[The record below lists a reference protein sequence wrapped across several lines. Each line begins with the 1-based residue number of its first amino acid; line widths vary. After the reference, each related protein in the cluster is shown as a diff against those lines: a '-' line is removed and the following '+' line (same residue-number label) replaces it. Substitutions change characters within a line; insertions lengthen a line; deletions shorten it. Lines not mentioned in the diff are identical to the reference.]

1 MAVFSLESD
10 MVVGISLACAATSD
24 GEMERASALR
34 GSTPSARRKE
44 ETMEKSAR
52 PRIVGFARRP
62 LRCVS
67 RECSSLAL
75 PRILPSMR
83 PPLGPLLVMASL
95 AATLLGATACDG
107 YAAGAAATTDSRG
120 LDLASAVADPD
131 DALNGAST
139 QDSTGETPRVVET
152 LGGETAGAAYEALPE
167 APVVPP
173 APARLVPR
181 LPPELAEGA
190 GIIKSY
196 GYALALGKAFF
207 WDQQVGSDGQA
218 CASCH
223 YNAGAD
229 IRIQNQLNPGFLD
242 LTRAGG
248 DAAFGSNRSDT
259 GVHAGGTLA
268 SGTVAGPNTT
278 LRAADFPLHRLADEA
293 DRDSAIL
300 TDTNDV
306 VGSMGAFAADF
317 EAIEADGSER
327 CGPVQSEIFHVDTAG
342 RLYTGRTT
350 AAQAP
355 DGAAAEPAALPVASP
370 LRLAARQVEPRNT
383 PSTINA
389 VFNVR
394 QFWDGRANNL
404 FNGVGV
410 FGLRDIEAD
419 PSLRLI
425 VAGESGALELG
436 YLSLENASLASQAVG
451 PPLNDIEM
459 SCRGRSFADLG
470 RKLLRSRPLAGQQ
483 VAADDSVLGALAHPS
498 GTGLEEQYSYAALIR
513 AAFEPKYWSAA
524 GSFTRTGGVL
534 APDAAGYTQ
543 METNMPMFWGLSI
556 LLYEATLISDESE
569 FDELVASG
577 DITFPGC
584 TTTENVDPL
593 LARGCKIF
601 FRFPFGAP
609 PADGIRGAGCSA
621 CHAGA
626 ELFSEAAVLD
636 GGVFAPLLQVGDVNN
651 ATGTRDLGFANIG
664 TRPAFV
670 DVFLGGTDPYGNPL
684 SFGRQYRQYLD
695 SGDLS
700 VVKDPFLLRAIEAGA
715 LVRGPAVND
724 TAKLESDGATK
735 IPTIRNVALNPPYF
749 SYGGYDS
756 LREVMK
762 FYNRGGNRRQ
772 ITPENQ
778 ALEAHGSACTSGDDS
793 GSGPGGNDAYPV
805 PGADCNTNVT
815 GLMQPLG
822 LLDCD
827 ANGVVSCDV
836 ATDDLSAVA
845 RFMQS
850 LSDRRVQCD
859 AGPFDHPSLALTIGH
874 TAALGDISGA
884 AQDQRFELPAV
895 GVSGYEAVSGLC
907 IPNSG
912 NLFAPGMQARAGGDK
927 LILQ

>member
-1 MAVFSLESD
+1 MSLLRDVCSNGKGSPL
-10 MVVGISLACAATSD
+10 VAT
-24 GEMERASALR
+24 
-34 GSTPSARRKE
+34 
-44 ETMEKSAR
+44 
-52 PRIVGFARRP
+52 
-62 LRCVS
+62 
-67 RECSSLAL
+67 
-75 PRILPSMR
+75 IL
-83 PPLGPLLVMASL
+83 G
-95 AATLLGATACDG
+95 TTILLGAISCGGDASN
-107 YAAGAAATTDSRG
+107 GAAAEGSRR
-120 LDLASAVADPD
+120 LDLTPTGDDPD
-131 DALNGAST
+131 DALNGAGTGQTVSEARA
-139 QDSTGETPRVVET
+139 GETV
-152 LGGETAGAAYEALPE
+152 GAVLHEALPDS
-167 APVVPP
+167 PVVPP
-173 APARLVPR
+173 VPARFIPA

-190 GIIKSY
+190 GIIENY

-242 LTRAGG
+242 TTVVGG
-248 DAAFGSNRSDT
+248 DVTYGSNRSD
-259 GVHAGGTLA
+259 GGAVPRGTLA
-268 SGTVAGPNTT
+268 SGTLAGPNATVS
-278 LRAADFPLHRLADEA
+278 AADFPLHRLADET

-306 VGSMGAFAADF
+306 VGSMGAFSAPF
-317 EAIEADGSER
+317 EAIEADGEET
-327 CGPVQSEIFHVDTAG
+327 CGAVESAIFHVSLAG
-342 RLYTGRTT
+342 QLYHGGED
-350 AAQAP
+350 ADAEAE
-355 DGAAAEPAALPVASP
+355 AAAELPENEGLPAAAA

-383 PSTINA
+383 PTTINA

-410 FGLRDIEAD
+410 FGLRDIEGD

-425 VAGESGALELG
+425 IAGEGGAPELG

-459 SCRGRSFADLG
+459 SCRGKSFADLG
-470 RKLLRSRPLAGQQ
+470 RKLLRSRPLARQE
-483 VAADDSVLGALAHPS
+483 VAADDSVLGGLAHPNA
-498 GTGLEEQYSYAALIR
+498 TGLAEPYTYAALIQ
-513 AAFEPKYWSAA
+513 AAFDSKYWSTPGRFSRA
-524 GSFTRTGGVL
+524 GGVL
-534 APDAAGYTQ
+534 AADADGYTQ
-543 METNMPMFWGLSI
+543 METNMSMFWGLSI
-556 LLYEATLISDESE
+556 LLYEATLISDRSE
-569 FDELVASG
+569 FDDLVASG

-609 PADGIRGAGCSA
+609 PADGVVGAGCSA
-621 CHAGA
+621 CHAGT
-626 ELFSEAAVLD
+626 ELFSEAAVQA
-636 GGVFAPLLQVGDVNN
+636 GGAFAPLLQVGDVNN
-651 ATGTRDLGFANIG
+651 VIGTRDLGFANIG
-664 TRPAFV
+664 TRPTFV
-670 DVFLGGTDPYGNPL
+670 DVFLGGSDPYGNPL

-700 VVKDPFLLRAIEAGA
+700 VVKDPFLARAIEAGT

-735 IPTIRNVALNPPYF
+735 VPTIRNVALNPPYF
-749 SYGGYDS
+749 SYGGYKS

-778 ALEAHGSACTSGDDS
+778 ALEAHGSSCTSGDDS
-793 GSGPGGNDAYPV
+793 GSGLDGNQPHPV
-805 PGADCNTNVT
+805 AEADCNTNVT

-822 LLDCD
+822 LTDCD

-859 AGPFDHPSLALTIGH
+859 QGPFDHPSLTLPVGH
-874 TAALGDISGA
+874 GAELGEIPGTASDL
-884 AQDQRFELPAV
+884 RFVLPAV
-895 GVSGYEAVSGLC
+895 GISGYDAESGLC
-907 IPNSG
+907 IPNAG
-912 NLFAPGMQARAGGDK
+912 DLFAPGMQARAGGEK